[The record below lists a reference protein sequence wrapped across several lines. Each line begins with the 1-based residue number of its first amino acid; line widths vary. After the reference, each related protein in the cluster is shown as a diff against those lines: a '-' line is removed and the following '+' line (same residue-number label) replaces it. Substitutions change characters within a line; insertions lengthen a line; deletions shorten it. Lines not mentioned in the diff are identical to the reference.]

1 MNLKSTVVLAFFVCL
16 VVSVSAQGLFIGPEI
31 GYTVSTSVPSEVS
44 ISGAPTRIRVGA
56 SLHLSAK
63 SKVDFRFSLGY
74 RIENGEFK
82 TIYDSLLDANLS
94 TKGRLNVLEP
104 NAQSPNVQSKIV
116 ANSIDLTAEG
126 FIPLGDLDTSGSRI
140 GLTLGF
146 FADRVLSASQTDDY
160 SAVKDYPGPPIV
172 QAQYKPQ
179 FGFGASIGVSTI
191 LPMGDSRIVFDIKYI
206 IRQPAKLITD
216 DSRAEGQNVEW
227 LISNG
232 LRISAGYFLPI

>member
-1 MNLKSTVVLAFFVCL
+1 M
-16 VVSVSAQGLFIGPEI
+16 FIGPEI
-31 GYTVSTSVPSEVS
+31 GYTVTTSVPSEVS
-44 ISGAPTRIRVGA
+44 RSGAPTRIRVGA

-74 RIENGEFK
+74 RIENSELK
-82 TIYDSLLDANLS
+82 TIYDNTIDSNLS
-94 TKGRLNVLEP
+94 AQGRLNVLVP
-104 NAQSPNVQSKIV
+104 NTQSPNVQSEILS
-116 ANSIDLTAEG
+116 NSIDLAAEG

-160 SAVKDYPGPPIV
+160 SAVTDYPGPQIV
-172 QAQYKPQ
+172 QVQYKPQ

-206 IRQPAKLITD
+206 IRQPSTLTTNN
-216 DSRAEGQNVEW
+216 SRAEDQNVGW
-227 LISNG
+227 LMGNG
-232 LRISAGYFLPI
+232 LRISAGYLLPI